1 MVEDIL
7 TKYGERF
14 ISELSDAI
22 RNKPLPRKNGKAFT
36 ANASGDLIK
45 SLDFKVD
52 ATGLRVYG
60 NRYIGALMYG
70 RKPTSGGGSGEL
82 KKAIRKWIDEK
93 GITPRDGVTKEGK
106 TYKVSKEGLAFI
118 IARKIH
124 EEGTLLFPNGSDLV
138 SAIVTEEFINSLIN
152 ELFISFMDSE
162 LKSYSFLK
170 RAA

>member
-36 ANASGDLIK
+36 ANASGDVNKRIDL
-45 SLDFKVD
+45 KVH

-70 RKPTSGGGSGEL
+70 RKPTTGGSKPGKL
-82 KKAIRKWIDEK
+82 KDIIRKWIDDK
-93 GITPRDGVTKEGK
+93 GITPSDGMTKD
-106 TYKVSKEGLAFI
+106 SLAFVI
-118 IARKIH
+118 TRKIH
-124 EEGTLLFPNGSDLV
+124 KEGTGLYPDGSDLV
-138 SAIVTEEFINSLIN
+138 SAIVTEEFVNSLIN

-162 LKSYSFLK
+162 LKGYSFLK